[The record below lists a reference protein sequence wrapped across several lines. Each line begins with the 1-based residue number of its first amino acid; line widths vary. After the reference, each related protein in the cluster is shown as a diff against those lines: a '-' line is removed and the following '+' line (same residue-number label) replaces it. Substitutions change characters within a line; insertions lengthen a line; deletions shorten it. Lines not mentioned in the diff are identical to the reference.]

1 MFVSSSAFKRP
12 YHMVNYSFG
21 LLRHFLSYGLF
32 VYLLAYYLACSLALH
47 LLVTEPVH
55 KMLQKC

>member
-1 MFVSSSAFKRP
+1 
-12 YHMVNYSFG
+12 MVNYSFG
-21 LLRHFLSYGLF
+21 LLQHFLTYGLF